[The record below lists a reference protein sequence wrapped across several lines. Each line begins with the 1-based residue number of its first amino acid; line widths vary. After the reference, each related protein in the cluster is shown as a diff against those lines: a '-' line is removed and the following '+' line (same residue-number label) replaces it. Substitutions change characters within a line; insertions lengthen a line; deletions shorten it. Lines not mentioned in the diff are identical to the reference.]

1 MTPKE
6 KANELIEKFYKIN
19 LDFIYV
25 HDNDS
30 YVGNENMTYYSAVKC
45 AIIAVDEIIYQIDC
59 IDTYLGN
66 LSEQIGFWQEVKE
79 ELEKM

>member
-6 KANELIEKFYKIN
+6 KADELIEKYLSLYDIFNKPIIT
-19 LDFIYV
+19 DEQ
-25 HDNDS
+25 D
-30 YVGNENMTYYSAVKC
+30 AVQC

-66 LSEQIGFWQEVKE
+66 LSEQIGFWQEVKT
-79 ELEKM
+79 ELENLKNL